1 MILKVDEVSS
11 RTLDRFVAKLALAL
25 VLTAFAASP
34 HLLAMSAWLSVLA
47 WFTAI
52 LAVMRRYRF
61 DPGSFTSWDE
71 VLWLMFL
78 AHGLRLV
85 HMAAA

>member
-1 MILKVDEVSS
+1 MMPRVDEASS
-11 RTLDRFVAKLALAL
+11 RTVGRFGVKLVLAL
-25 VLTAFAASP
+25 VLSAFATSP

-61 DPGSFTSWDE
+61 DPAAFTSWDE

-78 AHGLRLV
+78 AHGFRLA
-85 HMAAA
+85 HMAMA

>member
-1 MILKVDEVSS
+1 VILKIDEVSS
-11 RTLDRFVAKLALAL
+11 RTVGRFVAKLALAL
-25 VLTAFAASP
+25 VLAA
-34 HLLAMSAWLSVLA
+34 LAWLSVLA

-61 DPGSFTSWDE
+61 DPDPFTSWDE

-78 AHGLRLV
+78 AHGLRLA
-85 HMAAA
+85 HMATA